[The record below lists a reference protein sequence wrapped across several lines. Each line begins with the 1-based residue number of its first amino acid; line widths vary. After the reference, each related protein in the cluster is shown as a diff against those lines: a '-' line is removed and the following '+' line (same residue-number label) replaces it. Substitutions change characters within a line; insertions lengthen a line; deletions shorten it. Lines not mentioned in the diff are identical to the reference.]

1 MTLKNA
7 FLPRLIIRVINQQFY
22 FTSFENSGNPLL
34 PTAARF
40 QVADCW
46 SLKHLDRLR
55 GEWLVTPSSRLD
67 LDSKGAS
74 CIALCWIEGR
84 DGQSKK
90 NSIFLVTK
98 WCLIYTTSIFG
109 IRGRKERTRERETV
123 ISRVIEG
130 SIECWLRLMASL
142 S

>member
-22 FTSFENSGNPLL
+22 FTSFRERSKILETLFSP
-34 PTAARF
+34 ARF

-130 SIECWLRLMASL
+130 SIECWLRWPP
-142 S
+142 